1 MPRVSDAFL
10 RAGYGPRK
18 WILWSGAGLIFF
30 VLLFASW
37 RLALGADGSL
47 ALTMLEFLTSRLSD
61 PDCSA
66 PVAVLTAICMTG
78 NRGEI
83 VCAVSSVSHKA
94 SPVV

>member
-37 RLALGADGSL
+37 RLALMD
-47 ALTMLEFLTSRLSD
+47 RW
-61 PDCSA
+61 
-66 PVAVLTAICMTG
+66 
-78 NRGEI
+78 R
-83 VCAVSSVSHKA
+83 
-94 SPVV
+94 